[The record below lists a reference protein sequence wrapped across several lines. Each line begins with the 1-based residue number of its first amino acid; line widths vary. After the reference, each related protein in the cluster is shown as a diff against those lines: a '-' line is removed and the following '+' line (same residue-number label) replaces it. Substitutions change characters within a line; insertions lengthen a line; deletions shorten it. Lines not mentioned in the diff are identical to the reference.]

1 MSINDDEKLTHVLM
15 GEAVMALLQQGT
27 PVFAEQVAAKLKS
40 MAASESSLSR
50 KRACECALAEV
61 LNGPAEQSSQA
72 EDRLLSVGWSDGNTT
87 LH

>member
-50 KRACECALAEV
+50 KRACERALAEV